1 MTTISF
7 FRLYPHRRI
16 CSLFPPDHHAR
27 EPVETL
33 IVTSGL
39 PTAWTGEA
47 VGSRWPSGDPIGS
60 STYAIANDISLL

>member
-7 FRLYPHRRI
+7 FRLYPLRRI
-16 CSLFPPDHHAR
+16 CSLFPPDHHAH

-47 VGSRWPSGDPIGS
+47 VGSR
-60 STYAIANDISLL
+60 

>member
-1 MTTISF
+1 MNAISF
-7 FRLYPHRRI
+7 FGLYPLRRI
-16 CSLFPPDHHAR
+16 CSLFPPDHYAH

-47 VGSRWPSGDPIGS
+47 VGFR
-60 STYAIANDISLL
+60 